1 MKRARGFTL
10 LELVVS
16 IAVSAIVLVFAGLFV
31 KAPLD
36 AYMASSR
43 RTEIQD
49 SVSVAWPR
57 IETDLHSALPN
68 SVRVTASGSN
78 KALELLPVAGSAR
91 FMSTPSAAPFKTAG
105 YFFNPVPAHTPT
117 VPATLPTG
125 TYFLSVNN
133 APPNDAYALTN
144 VMTPA
149 NRQLKFSGDPATSED
164 AITISP
170 SVTFATGSPSN
181 HIYLVTRPVT
191 YLCNESA
198 GTLQRFSG
206 YTIAASQG
214 SRNTAAKLTSAG
226 AAVSLVARDITSCSF
241 SVQASTPS
249 QGQIVTIRMTVT
261 RDGETTSIFH
271 QAAVD
276 RLQ

>member
-1 MKRARGFTL
+1 MRNARGFTL

-16 IAVSAIVLVFAGLFV
+16 IAISAIVLVFAGLFV

-57 IETDLHSALPN
+57 IEVDLHMALPN

-78 KALELLPVAGSAR
+78 KALELLPVMGQAR
-91 FMSTPSAAPFKTAG
+91 FMSTPGAAPFNTAP
-105 YFFNPVPAHTPT
+105 YFDSLPTHKPLAPV
-117 VPATLPTG
+117 TLPVG
-125 TYFLSVNN
+125 MFFLSANN

-149 NRQLKFSGDPATSED
+149 NRLLTFSGDPATAED
-164 AITISP
+164 TITISP
-170 SVTFATGSPSN
+170 AFSFAAGSPN
-181 HIYLVTRPVT
+181 HRIYLVRRPVT

-206 YTIAASQG
+206 YTIAASQS
-214 SRNTAAKLTSAG
+214 SRNTAAKLTAAG

-241 SVQASTPS
+241 SVQPATAS

-261 RDGETTSIFH
+261 RDGETTSILH
-271 QAAVD
+271 AAAID